1 MPELEEKAADTEVKK
16 NTGAAKKA
24 PVVEMSDSPTMTA
37 EDLAEARKAQKDACA
52 KEVSSVL
59 EKYGCDFSARVVV
72 TEEGNFPQVFII
84 DARQRG

>member
-1 MPELEEKAADTEVKK
+1 MQKLKENATDVVIEK
-16 NTGAAKKA
+16 NTATKKA
-24 PVVEMSDSPTMTA
+24 PVVEMNESPTMTA

-52 KEVSSVL
+52 KEVNSVL

-84 DARQRG
+84 DARQRS